1 MKLKKIT
8 CIILSVF
15 VFFSLS
21 NQYSNHVTYA
31 KETMQIR
38 ACWISFLDFEK
49 YLKDLNEDE
58 FTQKVS
64 NMYDNVLKYKFNTV
78 IVHCRAM
85 GDAMYPSQIFPWS
98 IYISSDRTAPGYD
111 PIKIMISLA
120 HEKGLR
126 FEAWINP
133 YRISRDAETTE
144 GYFNTEYYD
153 KYKHLFIE
161 YNNLNDEKCLVLDP
175 AKDETVE
182 LITEGV
188 VEIVKNYD
196 IDGIHFDDYFYVDG
210 MCDDLD
216 VSIKKENINRLI
228 KNVYSKIKET
238 KPECTFGISPAGNLE
253 NAKKQGADIETWLS
267 SYEYI
272 DYIMPQIYWSDTYIT
287 EDEII
292 DMFSIR
298 SKEWTDCNIIDIPLY
313 VGLALYKVDE
323 PSNKDVGWT
332 QKDNNIMKQ
341 YEMALSMGYDGY
353 GIFRYEWLEKQSATN
368 ELNNLCNYLNGL
380 NVPDLI
386 YSEKKQNSGTNT
398 RHLIKVYGVGA
409 AFTGIKS
416 R

>member
-1 MKLKKIT
+1 MKNKKIT
-8 CIILSVF
+8 CFIISIFIILST
-15 VFFSLS
+15 
-21 NQYSNHVTYA
+21 SNHYNNYITYA
-31 KETMQIR
+31 KDAIPIR

-49 YLKDLNEDE
+49 YLMDLNEDE

-85 GDAMYPSQIFPWS
+85 GDAMYPSQLFPWS
-98 IYISSDRTAPGYD
+98 ICISSDRSTPNYD
-111 PIKIMISLA
+111 PIEIMISLA

-133 YRISRDAETTE
+133 YRISRNDETTE
-144 GYFNTEYYD
+144 SYINTEYYD

-161 YNNLNDEKCLVLDP
+161 YKNPGDENCLVLDP
-175 AKDETVE
+175 SKDEVVE
-182 LITEGV
+182 LITKGV
-188 VEIVKNYD
+188 IEIVNNYN

-228 KNVYSKIKET
+228 KTVYSAIKET

-253 NAKKQGADIETWLS
+253 NAKKQGADIDTWLS
-267 SYEYI
+267 TDGYI
-272 DYIMPQIYWSDTYIT
+272 DYLMPQIYWSDIYKT

-292 DMFSIR
+292 DMFTLR
-298 SKEWTDCNIIDIPLY
+298 SKEWIECNIIDIPLY

-323 PSNKDVGWT
+323 PSNADIGWV
-332 QKDNNIMKQ
+332 QKDTNIMKQ
-341 YEMALSMGYDGY
+341 YEKALSIGYDGY

-368 ELNNLCNYLNGL
+368 ELNNLCNYLNEL

-386 YSEKKQNSGTNT
+386 YSENKKSIGTNT
-398 RHLIKVYGVGA
+398 RQLIKVYGVGA